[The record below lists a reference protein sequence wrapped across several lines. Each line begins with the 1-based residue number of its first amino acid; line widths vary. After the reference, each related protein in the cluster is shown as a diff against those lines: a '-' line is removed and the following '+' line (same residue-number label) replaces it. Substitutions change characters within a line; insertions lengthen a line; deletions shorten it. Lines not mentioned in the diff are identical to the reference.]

1 MSLEGDYKWLHMLRW
16 VRRVGWVYICGMCT
30 RSRQCAAETE
40 ERATVGACVRVS
52 RVLLCNCR
60 VQTTLCA
67 LLCRIPQCAEA
78 QSDGCVWAPLM

>member
-52 RVLLCNCR
+52 TEDCFVIVGCSA
-60 VQTTLCA
+60 TLCA
-67 LLCRIPQCAEA
+67 LLCRIPQTARPGCACHGA
-78 QSDGCVWAPLM
+78 TM